1 MSQLGRTHWVE
12 QLPIGTTI
20 MVVEDDAVVRECLRE
35 LLADDCRVSD
45 AVGAAEAL
53 ERMTAD
59 GVPDVLVAD
68 MQLGLGMGGLEL
80 AAVARLQW
88 PRVRAVLITGTSA
101 RDPVLGPSDRFL
113 RKPFSVEALTH
124 AVWEL
129 ATRQD
134 EVHTP

>member
-1 MSQLGRTHWVE
+1 MFQLDWMHWLE

-35 LLADDCRVSD
+35 LLADNCRVSGAAD
-45 AVGAAEAL
+45 AAEAL
-53 ERMTAD
+53 ECMTAD

-68 MQLGLGMGGLEL
+68 MQLGSGMGGLEL
-80 AAVARLQW
+80 TAVARLQW
-88 PRVRAVLITGTSA
+88 PKVRAVLITGTSA

-134 EVHTP
+134 KVHTP